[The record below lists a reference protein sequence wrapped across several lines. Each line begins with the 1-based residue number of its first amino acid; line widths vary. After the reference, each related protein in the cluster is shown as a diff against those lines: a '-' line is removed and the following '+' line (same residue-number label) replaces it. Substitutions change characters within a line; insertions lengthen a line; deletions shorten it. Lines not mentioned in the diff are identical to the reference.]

1 MASSCNSTAVVAGLR
16 VTLDPLADL
25 AALEADWDALAELC
39 EHSFFN
45 SWEWIGC
52 WLACLPI
59 GMPPRVLRV
68 EEDGQ
73 LVGLGL
79 FTPRRVRRHGV
90 VRSRVLCLHETGEPA
105 LDALRIEH
113 NGLLL
118 LRGREERLARAVVQ
132 FLDEDPAWDE
142 CFLGGIAADNALL
155 DAAER
160 FAVSA
165 KLVVE
170 SREPSLYVD
179 LARLRSDGG
188 DYLARLSGNTRSQIR
203 RSIREYE
210 SRGALTVTAAA
221 TVDEAE
227 AYLAELSQLHQQ
239 LWTSRGEPGAF
250 AGEFFER
257 FHQTLVRQCFA
268 TGGIQLLRAAAGETT
283 IGYLYNFV
291 ADGYVSFYQSGFA
304 YEENPKLKPGLV
316 SHTLAIELNRE
327 LGHATYDFLASDAQY
342 KRSLATD
349 SRDMVW
355 AVLQRPRLQ
364 FELERK
370 LKALK
375 RQMAARV
382 AGETPT

>member
-1 MASSCNSTAVVAGLR
+1 VAGLR
-16 VTLDPLADL
+16 VTLEPVVDL
-25 AALEADWDALAELC
+25 ASLEADWDALAALC

-45 SWEWIGC
+45 SWAWIGC
-52 WLACLPI
+52 WLACLPAEI
-59 GMPPRVLRV
+59 QPRVLRV
-68 EEDGQ
+68 EENGQ

-79 FTPRRVRRHGV
+79 LTPRKVRRHGV

-118 LRGREERLARAVVQ
+118 LRGREELLARAIVQ

-142 CFLGGIAADNALL
+142 CFLGGVAADNALL
-155 DAAER
+155 QAAESV
-160 FAVSA
+160 AVSA
-165 KLVVE
+165 RLVVE
-170 SREPSLYVD
+170 CREPSLYVD
-179 LARLRSDGG
+179 LTRLRDEGC

-203 RSIREYE
+203 RSMREYE
-210 SRGALTVTAAA
+210 SRGPLTITAAA

-227 AYLAELSQLHQQ
+227 TYLAELAQLHQQ

-257 FHQTLVRQCFA
+257 FHRTLVRHCFA
-268 TGGIQLLRAAAGETT
+268 TGGIQLLRAAAGDTT

-349 SRDMVW
+349 ARDMVW

-370 LKALK
+370 LKTLK
-375 RQMAARV
+375 RQVASRV
-382 AGETPT
+382 VGEAPT